1 MGERHW
7 SGAQASRSVDAYDAK
22 ADALNTLAA
31 CGLAAQG
38 AQITR
43 EAPSWYHPG
52 RSGSIR
58 LGQNV
63 VAYFGELH
71 PRVLKDLDMK
81 DTVVGFEVFIES
93 VPEPKKKGGTA
104 FPLVHLSQ
112 FMPLRRDFA
121 FIVDQSVDADAIVK
135 TVRLV
140 DRELIDDVTVFD
152 VYMGK
157 GVEPGK
163 KSVAINVT
171 LQPKERT
178 LTDADIEATAKKIVE
193 AVSAKTGATLRS

>member
-1 MGERHW
+1 
-7 SGAQASRSVDAYDAK
+7 
-22 ADALNTLAA
+22 
-31 CGLAAQG
+31 
-38 AQITR
+38 
-43 EAPSWYHPG
+43 
-52 RSGSIR
+52 
-58 LGQNV
+58 
-63 VAYFGELH
+63 
-71 PRVLKDLDMK
+71 
-81 DTVVGFEVFIES
+81 
-93 VPEPKKKGGTA
+93 
-104 FPLVHLSQ
+104 
-112 FMPLRRDFA
+112 MPLRRDFA

-140 DRELIDDVTVFD
+140 DRELIDDVSVFD

-193 AVSAKTGATLRS
+193 AVTAKTGATLRS